1 MTVVVGYIPNE
12 YGEAALIAGIEEA
25 RRRQTGIVVVN
36 ATRGDTLVDE
46 RFIGASG
53 TSAVEQRLAS
63 LGIVHEFRQ
72 TMGGDVAEDLLI
84 VAREVSAEVIV
95 IGVRH
100 RTPVG
105 KMLMGSVAQK
115 VLLDAQCPVLAVKPQ
130 RE

>member
-12 YGEAALIAGIEEA
+12 YGEAALIAGIDEA
-25 RRRQTGIVVVN
+25 RRRRTGIVVVN

-46 RFIGASG
+46 RFIGAAGASE
-53 TSAVEQRLAS
+53 VQERLAA
-63 LGIVHEFRQ
+63 LDLVHEFRQ
-72 TMGGDVAEDLLI
+72 TMGGDIAEDLLT

-115 VLLDAQCPVLAVKPQ
+115 VLLDAPCAVLAVKPE
-130 RE
+130 R